1 MAAGPNVLWI
11 MTDQHRADC
20 LGCMGHPS
28 VQTPNLD
35 RIAREGVLF
44 ENAFCQSPAF
54 MASRASLLTGR
65 YPAAVRVRGMGILP
79 PDETTTPEL
88 FQRNGYRT
96 AAFGKVHLTP
106 ELYTLRVLKS
116 EKPILDWRAFA
127 GEACLRPVPP
137 DPCKEK
143 YGFQVHV
150 GCEDALQGA
159 FREWL
164 RQVRPQLLDAP
175 RTPVPGGPRDLF
187 VSPYPSD
194 FHQTTFIARQ
204 AEDFIRTQNGPWM
217 AFCSFI
223 APHHPFEAPADQIA
237 RYDPETVPMPSA
249 KGGVDGRFIPEPA
262 RQALSEME
270 GWSQEA
276 VRRMVLHYLASISLI
291 DDGVGRL
298 LRALEESRQ
307 LENTLVLFVADHGEF
322 LGNHGLV
329 RKPSLHYDE
338 TLRVPLLMRLPA
350 ARSAGRRVPGLVEL
364 VDVHPTLLRLAG
376 LDVNPGVQGR
386 DWSEALLTDGEI
398 GREDVFADMYDDP
411 IRPETCKIPCGGPY
425 MAIQTLRTKDRK
437 LSIYP
442 SASREHGQLFD
453 LAHDA
458 DESRNLYGDPAWR
471 DEREEM
477 LWRLT
482 RRLTRNVDPLPLILA
497 QY

>member
-1 MAAGPNVLWI
+1 MSSRPNVLWI

-20 LGCMGHPS
+20 LGCTGHP
-28 VQTPNLD
+28 VAQTPNLD
-35 RIAREGVLF
+35 RIAREGVVF
-44 ENAFCQSPAF
+44 EKAFCQSPAC
-54 MASRASLLTGR
+54 MASRASLFTGR

-79 PDETTTPEL
+79 PEETTTPEV

-96 AAFGKVHLTP
+96 GAFGKVHLTP
-106 ELYTLRVLKS
+106 ELYTRQVLKS

-127 GEACLRPVPP
+127 GEARLRPIPP
-137 DPCKEK
+137 DPCKER
-143 YGFQVHV
+143 YGFQVHT

-164 RQVRPQLLDAP
+164 KRVRPQLLDAP
-175 RTPVPGGPRDLF
+175 RSPVPGGPRDLF
-187 VSPYPSD
+187 VSPYPSE

-204 AEDFIRTQNGPWM
+204 AEDFIRSQAGPWF

-237 RYDPETVPMPSA
+237 RYDLDAVPMPDR

-262 RQALSEME
+262 RQALREME
-270 GWSQEA
+270 GWSDEA

-298 LRALEESRQ
+298 LRALEQTGQ
-307 LENTLVLFVADHGEF
+307 LDNTVVLFAADHGEF

-338 TLRVPLLMRLPA
+338 TLHVPLLARLPGG
-350 ARSAGRRVPGLVEL
+350 RCGGRRVPGLVEL
-364 VDVHPTLLRLAG
+364 TDVHPTLLGLAG
-376 LDVNPGVQGR
+376 LEVNPGVQGR
-386 DWSEALLTDGEI
+386 DWSGALHGGGEI

-425 MAIQTLRTKDRK
+425 MAVQTLRTKDWK

-442 SASREHGQLFD
+442 TASREHGQLFD
-453 LAHDA
+453 LAHDPA
-458 DESRNLYGDPAWR
+458 ESRNLYGDPAWR
-471 DEREEM
+471 DTREEM
-477 LWRLT
+477 LWRLM